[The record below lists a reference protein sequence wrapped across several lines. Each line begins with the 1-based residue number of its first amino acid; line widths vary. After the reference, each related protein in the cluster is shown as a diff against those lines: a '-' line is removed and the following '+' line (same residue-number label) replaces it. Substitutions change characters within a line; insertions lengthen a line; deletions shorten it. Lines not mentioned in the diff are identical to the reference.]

1 MGKVVFPTLDNTK
14 KMALVKRLKELKM
27 DDEVITDL
35 FGNLSSIRG
44 KWAELFEDLGGTLRG
59 EDLASFKKLFGK
71 KFTDYLG
78 STYDVF
84 INDSMLP
91 WLRYKP
97 TAEAVENAKKMFMQ
111 SAEEAGKPIT
121 PLQAERYVQNILD
134 TAATS

>member
-1 MGKVVFPTLDNTK
+1 MLQK
-14 KMALVKRLKELKM
+14 KERYVKRLKELKM
-27 DDEVITDL
+27 DDEVVTDL
-35 FGNLSSIRG
+35 LWKLYPSIRT
-44 KWAELFEDLGGTLRG
+44 KWAQLFEDLGGTLRG

-121 PLQAERYVQNILD
+121 DLQAERYVQNILD